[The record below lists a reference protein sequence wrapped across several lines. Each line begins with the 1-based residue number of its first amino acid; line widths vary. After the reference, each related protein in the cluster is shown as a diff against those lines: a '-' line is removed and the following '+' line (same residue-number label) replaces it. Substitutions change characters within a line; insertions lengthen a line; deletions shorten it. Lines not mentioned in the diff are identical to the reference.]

1 VERALRRLLLL
12 LLLLLLAMRFGRVN
26 ADSAAYELNLARVKR
41 GLLWLATCERHV
53 CKLFA
58 VRYEHLQ
65 HLPEHAH
72 LLMDHLFIQ
81 PPYPSCTPCQNNPML
96 LQANRQILGKS
107 SYTCPSCP
115 SSICMRRRRSPGA
128 TTRTFIVITAA
139 AGTQR
144 RGRRRD
150 SQCPALPLL
159 QMHCGVSKLVAAK
172 WGGLVALA
180 RHLHVLRMSRILRAI
195 VVVSACAA
203 AARR

>member
-1 VERALRRLLLL
+1 VERARRRLLL

-53 CKLFA
+53 RKLLA

-96 LQANRQILGKS
+96 LQANRQIL
-107 SYTCPSCP
+107 P
-115 SSICMRRRRSPGA
+115 
-128 TTRTFIVITAA
+128 
-139 AGTQR
+139 
-144 RGRRRD
+144 
-150 SQCPALPLL
+150 
-159 QMHCGVSKLVAAK
+159 
-172 WGGLVALA
+172 
-180 RHLHVLRMSRILRAI
+180 
-195 VVVSACAA
+195 
-203 AARR
+203 